1 MRILAKILLLP
12 VVVALTILVAV
23 CRFICSFSGVVLFV
37 LAGLLFLVGLGT
49 LTLLRD
55 PRGSVVSFVLAFLIS
70 PYGIPLFLNWIVDKL
85 DDLNCAIKSI

>member
-1 MRILAKILLLP
+1 MRILAKLILFP

-23 CRFICSFSGVVLFV
+23 CRFICSFSGIVLAV

-70 PYGIPLFLNWIVDKL
+70 PYGIPLFLNWLVDKL
-85 DDLNCAIKSI
+85 DDLNFAIKGI